1 MSPAVRI
8 ALGVELPP
16 DIVARIRQTAP
27 QHEVWTAAELERDP
41 SGYHEAEIALITGWL
56 EHAQLEQARR
66 LRWAQTVGAGLER
79 LLTPAIV
86 ARS

>member
-16 DIVARIRQTAP
+16 DIVARIRQTAT

-56 EHAQLEQARR
+56 EHAQLEQRADCAGRR
-66 LRWAQTVGAGLER
+66 RWGQGSSAC
-79 LLTPAIV
+79 
-86 ARS
+86 